1 MLSEYR
7 INLQKNPHFALAPC
21 ALPTESFKMNIVQ
34 VIKDAIPVQFF
45 VYALLAIP
53 IGWHVYV
60 SYKEQERKEKKVP
73 AWRKES

>member
-1 MLSEYR
+1 M
-7 INLQKNPHFALAPC
+7 NL
-21 ALPTESFKMNIVQ
+21 VQ